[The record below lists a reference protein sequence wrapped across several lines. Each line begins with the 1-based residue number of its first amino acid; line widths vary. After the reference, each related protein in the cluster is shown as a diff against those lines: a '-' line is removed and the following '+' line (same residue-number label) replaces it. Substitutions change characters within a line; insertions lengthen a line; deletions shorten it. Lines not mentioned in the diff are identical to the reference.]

1 MTGDQAYALAKNYVK
16 QTVLGGGAV
25 VGKNVIISSIEP
37 IYDDTEIIGN
47 RITFSYTLDNGTE
60 KTSSMDVMN
69 GKDGGIGKETDPT
82 VPEWAKREN
91 KPTYSADEVGAVSA
105 GSAMSYQDIDEVFGM
120 VFGNKA

>member
-37 IYDDTEIIGN
+37 IYDATEIIGN

-69 GKDGGIGKETDPT
+69 GKDGSMEIP
-82 VPEWAKREN
+82 PEYVTE
-91 KPTYSADEVGAVSA
+91 DELEQYVSPEK
-105 GSAMSYQDIDEVFGM
+105 IDLDFSNL
-120 VFGNKA
+120 FT

>member
-69 GKDGGIGKETDPT
+69 GKDGGIGEETDPT
-82 VPEWAKREN
+82 VPEWAKQEN